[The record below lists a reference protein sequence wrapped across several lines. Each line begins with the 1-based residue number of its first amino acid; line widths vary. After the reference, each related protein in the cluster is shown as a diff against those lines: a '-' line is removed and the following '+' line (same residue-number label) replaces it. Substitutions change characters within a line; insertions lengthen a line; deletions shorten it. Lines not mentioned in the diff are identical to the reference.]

1 MDYLKKKLDFTDA
14 DFLDNFVAY
23 QKSLTKSA
31 RHSQFVVA
39 NRLYVQKIYEVNE
52 NFPEIATQKLLTEVE
67 MIDLTNRVKAAKIIN
82 DFVAQK
88 IQNKTGDIIK
98 PEFLNGYPRIVL
110 MNTIYVNVNFE
121 KVI

>member
-1 MDYLKKKLDFTDA
+1 MKKQLDFTDE

-23 QKSLTKSA
+23 QQSLTKSA

-39 NRLYVQKIYEVNE
+39 NRLYVQNFYEVNE
-52 NFPEIATQKLLTEVE
+52 NFREIATEKLSSGVE
-67 MIDLTNRVKAAKIIN
+67 MIDLTNQVKAAKIIN
-82 DFVAQK
+82 DFAAQK
-88 IQNKTGDIIK
+88 THYKTGDICK
-98 PEFLNGYPRIVL
+98 PEFLNGYPRVVL